1 MYYLPHQAQPHY
13 GNRFLAALPGEEYGR
28 LLPHLESVRL
38 PRGGILY
45 NPGDPVR
52 HAYFLKCGVVSIL
65 STTKDGKAVEVAT
78 IGREGVVGISV
89 SLRTVTSPY
98 QVIVTARADAV
109 RIREEILENEFN
121 RSTRLRDSLLRH
133 TQTVLTQIAQ
143 ATACQRFHTVQ
154 ARLCRWLLVS
164 QDHLQKNDINLTHE
178 FLSYLMGVPRTS
190 ITSTFGELRR
200 AGLLGVCRGGVQ
212 IIDRKGLEDA
222 SCDCYQTGREEAH
235 YFQAAAHR
243 RLF

>member
-1 MYYLPHQAQPHY
+1 MYSPHQTLPLY
-13 GNRFLAALPGEEYGR
+13 GNRLLAAFPGEEYGR

-38 PRGGILY
+38 PWGGILY
-45 NPGDPVR
+45 NPGDPVQ
-52 HAYFLKCGVVSIL
+52 HAYFLKCGAVSIL

-78 IGREGVVGISV
+78 IGREGMVGISV
-89 SLRTVTSPY
+89 SLRTITSPY
-98 QVIVTARADAV
+98 QIIVTARADAV
-109 RIREEILENEFN
+109 RIREDILESEFN
-121 RSTRLRDSLLRH
+121 RSVRLRDSLLRY
-133 TQTVLTQIAQ
+133 TQTMLTQIAQ

-164 QDHLQKNDINLTHE
+164 QDHLQKDTINLTHE

-200 AGLLGVCRGGVQ
+200 AGFLGVCRGGVQ

-222 SCDCYQTGREEAH
+222 SCDCYQSSREETH
-235 YFQAAAHR
+235 YFEAAVIR
-243 RLF
+243 PLF

>member
-1 MYYLPHQAQPHY
+1 MHVPDESLLFY
-13 GNRFLAALPGEEYGR
+13 GNRLLAALPDEEHGR

-38 PRGGILY
+38 AWGGVLY
-45 NPGDPVR
+45 NPGDPVQ

-78 IGREGVVGISV
+78 IGREGMVGISV
-89 SLRTVTSPY
+89 SLRTITSPY
-98 QVIVTARADAV
+98 QVIVTAKADAV
-109 RIREEILENEFN
+109 RIREDILECEFN
-121 RSTRLRDSLLRH
+121 RSLRLRDSLLRY

-164 QDHLQKNDINLTHE
+164 QDHLQKNTIKLTQE

-190 ITSTFGELRR
+190 ITSAFGELRR

-243 RLF
+243 PFF

>member
-1 MYYLPHQAQPHY
+1 MRVPDESLSFY
-13 GNRFLAALPGEEYGR
+13 GNRLLAALPDEEYGR

-38 PRGGILY
+38 PWGGVLY
-45 NPGDPVR
+45 NPDDPVR
-52 HAYFLKCGVVSIL
+52 HAYFLKCGAVSIL

-78 IGREGVVGISV
+78 IGREGMVGISV
-89 SLRTVTSPY
+89 SLRAVTSPY
-98 QVIVTARADAV
+98 QVMVTANADAV
-109 RIREEILENEFN
+109 RIRKDVLECELN
-121 RSTRLRDSLLRH
+121 RSMRLRDSLLRY
-133 TQTVLTQIAQ
+133 TQTMLTQIVQ

-164 QDHLQKNDINLTHE
+164 QDHLQKNTINLTHE

-200 AGLLGVCRGGVQ
+200 EGVLGVCRGGVQ

-222 SCDCYQTGREEAH
+222 SCDCYQPDREEAE
-235 YFQAAAHR
+235 YFQAAATR
-243 RLF
+243 PAL